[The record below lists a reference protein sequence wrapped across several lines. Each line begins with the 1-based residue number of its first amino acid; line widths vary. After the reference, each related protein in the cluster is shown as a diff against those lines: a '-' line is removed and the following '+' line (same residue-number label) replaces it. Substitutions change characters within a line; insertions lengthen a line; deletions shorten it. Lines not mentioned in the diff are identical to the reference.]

1 MSRFAS
7 LDTLKK
13 KEEKKESG
21 NEYYAGG
28 HNSKTGGGSGLA
40 VEGNPD
46 DQPEHIRKILEQSRK
61 QKPAGDVAPT
71 QGGVGAPVKVVLYKN
86 GFIVD
91 EGPFRDLT
99 TEQNRKF
106 VESLGQGYAPQE
118 LVDAAVGGS
127 VNVALDNRG
136 HEDYT
141 PPPPPAYVAFGG
153 TGSSLGSSVASDG
166 AFVFTP
172 DMMARSSVPV
182 INETSPTTTLQVR
195 THDGKK
201 LRVKLNISNTVAELL
216 ASLASQGGTPP
227 GPFTMSHGYP
237 VQYVSAVG
245 QTIAEANLSG
255 AAVTIKLA

>member
-28 HNSKTGGGSGLA
+28 HDSKTGGGSGLA

-46 DQPEHIRKILEQSRK
+46 DQPEHIRKIIEQSRK
-61 QKPAGDVAPT
+61 QKPAGDIPP

-91 EGPFRDLT
+91 DGPFRDLT

-153 TGSSLGSSVASDG
+153 TGSSLGSSVASSG
-166 AFVFTP
+166 SFVFTP
-172 DMMARSSVPV
+172 QTMVQCPVPL
-182 INETSPTTTLQVR
+182 INESSPTTTLQIR

-201 LRVKLNISNTVAELL
+201 LRVKLNVSNTVAELL
-216 ASLASQGGTPP
+216 ASIASQGGTPP

-237 VQYVSAVG
+237 VQQVSSVG
-245 QTIAEANLSG
+245 QTLAEANLSG
-255 AAVTIKLA
+255 AAVTIKLV